1 MIDTVFH
8 INLTHLVKI
17 CEALSSLKMRG
28 IFEGKTFGTMST
40 YPKNEIK
47 HKQTESGTSC
57 STPRHTFTL
66 RFLQS
71 ATCER
76 LSFQRL

>member
-8 INLTHLVKI
+8 INLTHLDKI